1 MIMMMIDVDDDYSP
15 FQILLFRVGVVFK
28 KPKKTD
34 DISLRHHRFSLEI
47 KSEERGQKFHSD
59 DVQYADLGSTSD
71 LLCRVG
77 IWPQPIRSTIQT

>member
-1 MIMMMIDVDDDYSP
+1 MLMMTIA
-15 FQILLFRVGVVFK
+15 LFKYYCFVLEWFSSSQRKRTTF
-28 KPKKTD
+28 
-34 DISLRHHRFSLEI
+34 RHHRFSLEI

-77 IWPQPIRSTIQT
+77 IWPQPIRSIIQT